1 MCMCTSVAET
11 HRTCRPCCSYACHNK
26 VLEGAGVLLKIRTGR
41 EIAPHSPHPTSTTK
55 KVKEDKQSVSLE
67 GDKRSGQLEIKEVSV
82 DACM

>member
-1 MCMCTSVAET
+1 
-11 HRTCRPCCSYACHNK
+11 
-26 VLEGAGVLLKIRTGR
+26 LKIRTGR